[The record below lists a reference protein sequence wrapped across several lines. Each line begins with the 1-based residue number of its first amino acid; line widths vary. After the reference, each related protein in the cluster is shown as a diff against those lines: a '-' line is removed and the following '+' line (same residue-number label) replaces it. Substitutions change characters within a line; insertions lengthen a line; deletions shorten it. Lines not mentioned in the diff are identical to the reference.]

1 MHKVFIF
8 LLAVLILV
16 ILGSMAVMAVL
27 AAVDIVKDFIDDW
40 REQYGYC
47 SGGERR

>member
-16 ILGSMAVMAVL
+16 LLGSIAVMAVF
-27 AAVDIVKDFIDDW
+27 AAVDMVKDLIDDW
-40 REQYGYC
+40 RE
-47 SGGERR
+47 